1 MEAKVQ
7 RGTLRRLIVGLLEGK
22 VAIVTGAGS
31 GVGKE
36 HSLLLASEGAC
47 VVVNDL
53 GDSAEQTVSEIR
65 ELGGTAV
72 SHNGNVAEWSTGEDL
87 VERAQSEFGDLHIL
101 INNAGILRDAMSF
114 SMTEKEFDEVIAVHL
129 KGHFVCARAA
139 AVYWRNQAKAGETA
153 SRRMIHT
160 TSESGLFGGPAQSN
174 YASAKGGILTLS
186 LTLGRELSKYGVTT
200 NVVAPR
206 ARTGLTDYIQSMA
219 APEDEDEFDVYDP
232 ANVSPFVV
240 WLCTDDA
247 KDVNGQAF
255 IVGGSG
261 VWWMRSWSHINHVKL
276 DNQRWTI
283 DEINTMKDEL
293 FSGEDTGVPAFAA
306 PKFG

>member
-1 MEAKVQ
+1 MS
-7 RGTLRRLIVGLLEGK
+7 RLEQK

-36 HSLLLASEGAC
+36 HALLLASEGAQ
-47 VVVNDL
+47 VVVNDI
-53 GDSAEQTVSEIR
+53 GEAANETVSNIKAN
-65 ELGGTAV
+65 GGKAV
-72 SHNGNVAEWSTGEDL
+72 SHIGSVSDWNTGEDL
-87 VERAQSEFGDLHIL
+87 VTTALDNFGDLHIL

-114 SMTEKEFDEVIAVHL
+114 SMSEQEFDEVIDVHL
-129 KGHFVCARAA
+129 KGHFVCARSAA
-139 AVYWRNQAKAGETA
+139 IYWRNQSKAGKDSA
-153 SRRMIHT
+153 RRMIHT

-186 LTLGRELSKYGVTT
+186 LTLGRELAKYGVTT

-219 APEDEDEFDVYDP
+219 APESKDQFDVYDP

-240 WLCTDDA
+240 WLCTDEA

-261 VWWMRSWSHINHVKL
+261 VWWMRSWSHINHIKL
-276 DNQRWTI
+276 NAQKLSINQI
-283 DEINTMKDEL
+283 DELKDEL
-293 FSGEDTGVPAFAA
+293 FNGEDTGIPAFAA

>member
-1 MEAKVQ
+1 M
-7 RGTLRRLIVGLLEGK
+7 GRLDNK
-22 VAIVTGAGS
+22 VAVITGAGS

-36 HSLLLASEGAC
+36 HALLLALEGAQ

-53 GDSAEQTVSEIR
+53 GEAANETVAIINAN
-65 ELGGTAV
+65 GGKAV
-72 SHNGNVAEWSTGEDL
+72 SHIGSVSDWSTGEDL
-87 VERAQSEFGDLHIL
+87 VSTALEAFGDLHIL
-101 INNAGILRDAMSF
+101 INNAGILRDAMCF
-114 SMTEKEFDEVIAVHL
+114 SMSEQEFDEVISVHL

-139 AVYWRNQAKAGETA
+139 AIYWRNQAKAGNDSA
-153 SRRMIHT
+153 RRMIHT

-219 APEDEDEFDVYDP
+219 APDSKDQFDVYDP

-240 WLCTDDA
+240 WLCTDEA
-247 KDVNGQAF
+247 QEINGQAF

-261 VWWMRSWSHINHVKL
+261 VWWMRSWSHINHIKL
-276 DNQRWTI
+276 DSQKLSISQI
-283 DEINTMKDEL
+283 DELKDDL
-293 FSGEDTGVPAFAA
+293 FAGEDTGIPAFAA

>member
-1 MEAKVQ
+1 
-7 RGTLRRLIVGLLEGK
+7 VGLLEGK
-22 VAIVTGAGS
+22 VAIITGAGS

-36 HSLLLASEGAC
+36 HSLLLASEGAS

-53 GDSAEQTVSEIR
+53 GESAEQTVSEII

-72 SHNGNVAEWSTGEDL
+72 SHSGNVADWNTGEDL
-87 VERAQSEFGDLHIL
+87 VQKAINEFGDMHIL

-114 SMTEKEFDEVIAVHL
+114 SMTEQEFDEVIAVHL

-139 AVYWRNQAKAGETA
+139 AVYWRNQAKAGISA
-153 SRRMIHT
+153 PRRMVHT

-206 ARTGLTDYIQSMA
+206 ARTGLTDYIQSMS
-219 APEDEDEFDVYDP
+219 APDDEKAFDVYDP

-240 WLCTDDA
+240 WLCTEDA
-247 KDVNGQAF
+247 QDVNGQAF

-261 VWWMRSWSHINHVKL
+261 VWWMRSWSHINHIKL
-276 DNQRWTI
+276 DGKRLTI
-283 DEINTMKDEL
+283 EEITARKGDLFLDEPTA
-293 FSGEDTGVPAFAA
+293 VPDFAA
-306 PKFG
+306 PKFA

>member
-1 MEAKVQ
+1 MS
-7 RGTLRRLIVGLLEGK
+7 RLEQK

-36 HSLLLASEGAC
+36 HALLLASEGAQ
-47 VVVNDL
+47 VVVNDI
-53 GDSAEQTVSEIR
+53 GEAANETVAMINTN
-65 ELGGTAV
+65 GGEAV
-72 SHNGNVAEWSTGEDL
+72 SHIGSVSDWNTGEDL
-87 VERAQSEFGDLHIL
+87 VTTALDNFGDLHIL

-114 SMTEKEFDEVIAVHL
+114 SMSEQEFDEVIDVHL
-129 KGHFVCARAA
+129 KGHFVCARSAA
-139 AVYWRNQAKAGETA
+139 IYWRNQSKAGKDST
-153 SRRMIHT
+153 RRMIHT

-219 APEDEDEFDVYDP
+219 APESKEQFDVYDP

-240 WLCTDDA
+240 WLCTDEA
-247 KDVNGQAF
+247 QDVNGQAF

-261 VWWMRSWSHINHVKL
+261 VWWMRSWSHINHIKL
-276 DNQRWTI
+276 DSQRFSI
-283 DEINTMKDEL
+283 DQINAMKEEL
-293 FSGEDTGVPAFAA
+293 FQGDDTGIPPFAA

>member
-1 MEAKVQ
+1 M
-7 RGTLRRLIVGLLEGK
+7 GRLDNK
-22 VAIVTGAGS
+22 VAVITGAGS
-31 GVGKE
+31 GVGRE
-36 HSLLLASEGAC
+36 HALLLASEGAQ
-47 VVVNDL
+47 VVVNDI
-53 GDSAEQTVSEIR
+53 GGAADDTVDSINAN
-65 ELGGTAV
+65 GGKAV
-72 SHNGNVAEWSTGEDL
+72 SHIGSVSDWNTGDDL
-87 VERAQSEFGDLHIL
+87 VTTALDNFGDLHIL

-114 SMTEKEFDEVIAVHL
+114 SMSEQEFDEVIAVHL

-139 AVYWRNQAKAGETA
+139 AIYWRNQSKAGKDSA
-153 SRRMIHT
+153 RRMIHT

-186 LTLGRELSKYGVTT
+186 LTLGRELAKYGVTT

-219 APEDEDEFDVYDP
+219 APESKDQFDVYDP

-240 WLCTDDA
+240 WLCTDEA

-261 VWWMRSWSHINHVKL
+261 VWWMRSWSHINHIKL
-276 DNQRWTI
+276 NAQKLSINQI
-283 DEINTMKDEL
+283 DELKDEL
-293 FSGEDTGVPAFAA
+293 FNGEDTGIPAFAA

>member
-1 MEAKVQ
+1 MS
-7 RGTLRRLIVGLLEGK
+7 RLEQK

-36 HSLLLASEGAC
+36 HALLLASEGAQ
-47 VVVNDL
+47 VVVNDI
-53 GDSAEQTVSEIR
+53 GEAANETVAMINTN
-65 ELGGTAV
+65 GGEAV
-72 SHNGNVAEWSTGEDL
+72 SHIGSVSDWNTGEDL
-87 VERAQSEFGDLHIL
+87 VTTALDNFGDLHIL

-114 SMTEKEFDEVIAVHL
+114 SMSEQEFDEVIDVHL
-129 KGHFVCARAA
+129 KGHFVCARSAA
-139 AVYWRNQAKAGETA
+139 IYWRNQSKAGKDST
-153 SRRMIHT
+153 RRMIHT

-219 APEDEDEFDVYDP
+219 APESKEQFDVYDP

-240 WLCTDDA
+240 WLCTDEA
-247 KDVNGQAF
+247 QDVTGQAF

-261 VWWMRSWSHINHVKL
+261 VWWMRSWSHINHIKL
-276 DNQRWTI
+276 DSQRFSI
-283 DEINTMKDEL
+283 DQINAMKEEL
-293 FSGEDTGVPAFAA
+293 FQGDDTGIPPFAA

>member
-1 MEAKVQ
+1 M
-7 RGTLRRLIVGLLEGK
+7 GRLDNK
-22 VAIVTGAGS
+22 VAVITGAGS
-31 GVGKE
+31 GVGRQ
-36 HSLLLASEGAC
+36 HALLLASEGAQ
-47 VVVNDL
+47 VVVNDI
-53 GDSAEQTVSEIR
+53 GRAADDTVASINAN
-65 ELGGTAV
+65 GGKAV
-72 SHNGNVAEWSTGEDL
+72 SHIGSVSDWNTGDDL
-87 VERAQSEFGDLHIL
+87 VTTALDNFGDLHIL

-114 SMTEKEFDEVIAVHL
+114 SMSEQEFDEVIAVHL

-139 AVYWRNQAKAGETA
+139 AIYWRNQSKAGKDSA
-153 SRRMIHT
+153 RRMIHT

-186 LTLGRELSKYGVTT
+186 LTLGRELAKYGVTT

-219 APEDEDEFDVYDP
+219 APESKDQFDVYDP

-240 WLCTDDA
+240 WLCTDEA
-247 KDVNGQAF
+247 KDVSGQAF

-261 VWWMRSWSHINHVKL
+261 VWWMRSWSHINHIKL
-276 DNQRWTI
+276 NAQKLSINQI
-283 DEINTMKDEL
+283 DELKDEL
-293 FSGEDTGVPAFAA
+293 FNGEDTGIPAFAA

>member
-1 MEAKVQ
+1 MS
-7 RGTLRRLIVGLLEGK
+7 RLEQK

-36 HSLLLASEGAC
+36 HALLLASEGAQ
-47 VVVNDL
+47 VVVNDI
-53 GDSAEQTVSEIR
+53 GEAANETVSNIKAN
-65 ELGGTAV
+65 GGKAV
-72 SHNGNVAEWSTGEDL
+72 SHIGSVSDWNTGEDL
-87 VERAQSEFGDLHIL
+87 VTTALDNFGDLHIL

-114 SMTEKEFDEVIAVHL
+114 SMSEQEFDEVIDVHL
-129 KGHFVCARAA
+129 KGHFVCARSAA
-139 AVYWRNQAKAGETA
+139 IYWRNQSKAGKD
-153 SRRMIHT
+153 SVRRMIHT

-186 LTLGRELSKYGVTT
+186 LTLGRELAKYGVTT

-219 APEDEDEFDVYDP
+219 APESKEQFDVYDP

-240 WLCTDDA
+240 WLCTDEA
-247 KDVNGQAF
+247 QDVNGQAF

-261 VWWMRSWSHINHVKL
+261 VWWMRSWSHIYHIKL
-276 DNQRWTI
+276 NAQRLSINQI
-283 DEINTMKDEL
+283 DELKDEL
-293 FSGEDTGVPAFAA
+293 FDGEDTGIPAFAA

>member
-1 MEAKVQ
+1 MS
-7 RGTLRRLIVGLLEGK
+7 RLEQK

-36 HSLLLASEGAC
+36 HALLLASEGAQ
-47 VVVNDL
+47 VVVNDI
-53 GDSAEQTVSEIR
+53 GEAANETVSNIKAN
-65 ELGGTAV
+65 GGKAV
-72 SHNGNVAEWSTGEDL
+72 SHIGSVSDWNTGEDL
-87 VERAQSEFGDLHIL
+87 VTTALDNFGDLHIL

-114 SMTEKEFDEVIAVHL
+114 SMSEQEFDEVIDVHL
-129 KGHFVCARAA
+129 KGHFVCARSAA
-139 AVYWRNQAKAGETA
+139 IYWRNQSKAGKDST
-153 SRRMIHT
+153 RRMIPT

-219 APEDEDEFDVYDP
+219 APESKEQFDVYDP

-240 WLCTDDA
+240 WLCTDEA
-247 KDVNGQAF
+247 QDVTGQAF

-261 VWWMRSWSHINHVKL
+261 VWWMRSWSHINHIKL
-276 DNQRWTI
+276 DSQRFSI
-283 DEINTMKDEL
+283 EQINAMKEEL
-293 FSGEDTGVPAFAA
+293 FQGDDTGIPPFAA

>member
-1 MEAKVQ
+1 M
-7 RGTLRRLIVGLLEGK
+7 GLLEGK
-22 VAIVTGAGS
+22 VAIITGAGS

-36 HSLLLASEGAC
+36 HSLLLASEGAS

-53 GDSAEQTVSEIR
+53 GESAEQTVSEII

-72 SHNGNVAEWSTGEDL
+72 SHSGNVADWNTGEDL
-87 VERAQSEFGDLHIL
+87 VQKAINEFGDMHIL

-114 SMTEKEFDEVIAVHL
+114 SMTEQEFDEVIAVHL

-139 AVYWRNQAKAGETA
+139 AVYWRNQAKAGISA
-153 SRRMIHT
+153 PRRMVHT

-206 ARTGLTDYIQSMA
+206 ARTGLTDYIQSMS
-219 APEDEDEFDVYDP
+219 APDDEKAFDVYDP

-240 WLCTDDA
+240 WLCTEDA
-247 KDVNGQAF
+247 QDVNGQAF

-261 VWWMRSWSHINHVKL
+261 VWWMRSWSHINHIKL
-276 DNQRWTI
+276 DGKRLTI
-283 DEINTMKDEL
+283 EEITARKSDLLLDEPTA
-293 FSGEDTGVPAFAA
+293 VPDFAA
-306 PKFG
+306 PKFA

>member
-1 MEAKVQ
+1 M
-7 RGTLRRLIVGLLEGK
+7 GRLDNK
-22 VAIVTGAGS
+22 VAVITGAGS
-31 GVGKE
+31 GVGRE
-36 HSLLLASEGAC
+36 HALLLAAEGAQ
-47 VVVNDL
+47 VVVNDI
-53 GDSAEQTVSEIR
+53 GGAADDTVASINAK
-65 ELGGTAV
+65 GGKAV
-72 SHNGNVAEWSTGEDL
+72 SHIGSVSDWNTGDDL
-87 VERAQSEFGDLHIL
+87 VTTALDNFGDLHIL

-114 SMTEKEFDEVIAVHL
+114 SMSEQEFDEVIAVHL

-139 AVYWRNQAKAGETA
+139 AIYWRNQSKAGKDSA
-153 SRRMIHT
+153 RRMIHT

-186 LTLGRELSKYGVTT
+186 LTLGRELAKYGVTT

-219 APEDEDEFDVYDP
+219 APESKDQFDVYDP

-240 WLCTDDA
+240 WLCTDEA

-261 VWWMRSWSHINHVKL
+261 VWWMRSWSHINHIKL
-276 DNQRWTI
+276 NAQKLSINQI
-283 DEINTMKDEL
+283 DELKDEL
-293 FSGEDTGVPAFAA
+293 FNGEDTGIPAFAA

>member
-1 MEAKVQ
+1 MS
-7 RGTLRRLIVGLLEGK
+7 RLEQK

-36 HSLLLASEGAC
+36 HALLLASEGAQ
-47 VVVNDL
+47 VVVNDI
-53 GDSAEQTVSEIR
+53 GEAANETVSNIKAN
-65 ELGGTAV
+65 GGKAV
-72 SHNGNVAEWSTGEDL
+72 SHIGSVSDWNTGEDL
-87 VERAQSEFGDLHIL
+87 VTTALDNFGDLHIL

-114 SMTEKEFDEVIAVHL
+114 SMSEQEFDEVIDVHL
-129 KGHFVCARAA
+129 KGHFVCARSAA
-139 AVYWRNQAKAGETA
+139 IYWRNQSKAGKDST
-153 SRRMIHT
+153 RRMIHT

-206 ARTGLTDYIQSMA
+206 ARTGLTAYIQSMA
-219 APEDEDEFDVYDP
+219 APESKEQFDVYDP

-240 WLCTDDA
+240 WLCTDEA
-247 KDVNGQAF
+247 QDVTGQAF

-261 VWWMRSWSHINHVKL
+261 VWWMRSWSHINHIKL
-276 DNQRWTI
+276 DSQRFSI
-283 DEINTMKDEL
+283 DQINSMKDEL
-293 FSGEDTGVPAFAA
+293 FQGDDTGIPTFAA

>member
-1 MEAKVQ
+1 M
-7 RGTLRRLIVGLLEGK
+7 GRLDNK
-22 VAIVTGAGS
+22 VAVITGAGS
-31 GVGKE
+31 GVGRE
-36 HSLLLASEGAC
+36 HALLLASEGAQ
-47 VVVNDL
+47 VVVNDI
-53 GDSAEQTVSEIR
+53 GEAADDTVASINAN
-65 ELGGTAV
+65 GGKAV
-72 SHNGNVAEWSTGEDL
+72 SLIGSVSDWNTGEDL
-87 VERAQSEFGDLHIL
+87 VTTALDNFGDLHIL

-114 SMTEKEFDEVIAVHL
+114 SMSEQEFDEVVAVHL

-139 AVYWRNQAKAGETA
+139 AIYWRNQSKAGKNSA
-153 SRRMIHT
+153 RRMIHT

-186 LTLGRELSKYGVTT
+186 LTLGRELSKYDVTT

-219 APEDEDEFDVYDP
+219 APESKDQFDVYDP

-240 WLCTDDA
+240 WLCTDEA
-247 KDVNGQAF
+247 QDVNGQAF

-261 VWWMRSWSHINHVKL
+261 VWWMRSWSHINHIKL
-276 DNQRWTI
+276 EAQKLSVGQI
-283 DEINTMKDEL
+283 GELKDEL
-293 FSGEDTGVPAFAA
+293 FNGEDTGIPAFAA

>member
-1 MEAKVQ
+1 M
-7 RGTLRRLIVGLLEGK
+7 GLLEGK
-22 VAIVTGAGS
+22 VAIITGAGS

-36 HSLLLASEGAC
+36 HSLLLASEGAS

-53 GDSAEQTVSEIR
+53 GESAEQTVSEII

-72 SHNGNVAEWSTGEDL
+72 SHSGNVADWNTGEDL
-87 VERAQSEFGDLHIL
+87 VQKAINEFGDMHIL

-114 SMTEKEFDEVIAVHL
+114 SMTEQEFDEVIAVHL

-139 AVYWRNQAKAGETA
+139 AVYWRNQAKAGISA
-153 SRRMIHT
+153 PRRMVHT
-160 TSESGLFGGPAQSN
+160 TSASGLFGGPAQSN
-174 YASAKGGILTLS
+174 YASAKCGILTLS

-206 ARTGLTDYIQSMA
+206 ARTGLTDYIQSMS
-219 APEDEDEFDVYDP
+219 APDDEKAFDVYDP

-240 WLCTDDA
+240 WLCTEDA
-247 KDVNGQAF
+247 QDVNGQAF

-261 VWWMRSWSHINHVKL
+261 VWWMRSWSHINHIKL
-276 DNQRWTI
+276 DGKRLTI
-283 DEINTMKDEL
+283 KEITARKSDLFLDEPTA
-293 FSGEDTGVPAFAA
+293 VPDFAA
-306 PKFG
+306 PKFA

>member
-1 MEAKVQ
+1 M
-7 RGTLRRLIVGLLEGK
+7 GRLDNK
-22 VAIVTGAGS
+22 VAVITGAGS

-36 HSLLLASEGAC
+36 HALLLASEGAQ
-47 VVVNDL
+47 VVVNDI
-53 GDSAEQTVSEIR
+53 GEAANETVAVINAN
-65 ELGGTAV
+65 GGKAV
-72 SHNGNVAEWSTGEDL
+72 SHIGSVSDWNTGEDL
-87 VERAQSEFGDLHIL
+87 VTTALDNFGDLHIL

-114 SMTEKEFDEVIAVHL
+114 SMSEQEFDEVIDVHL

-139 AVYWRNQAKAGETA
+139 AIYWRNQSKAGKDSA
-153 SRRMIHT
+153 RRMIHT

-219 APEDEDEFDVYDP
+219 APESKDQFDVYDP

-240 WLCTDDA
+240 WLCTDEA
-247 KDVNGQAF
+247 QDVNGQAF

-261 VWWMRSWSHINHVKL
+261 VWWMRSWSHINHIKL
-276 DNQRWTI
+276 EAQKLSVGQI
-283 DEINTMKDEL
+283 GELKDEL
-293 FSGEDTGVPAFAA
+293 FNGEDTGIPAFAA

>member
-1 MEAKVQ
+1 
-7 RGTLRRLIVGLLEGK
+7 VGQLEGK

-36 HSLLLASEGAC
+36 HSLLLAAEGASI
-47 VVVNDL
+47 VVNDL
-53 GDSAEQTVSEIR
+53 GENAEKTVQEITALGGNAISHIGNVSE
-65 ELGGTAV
+65 
-72 SHNGNVAEWSTGEDL
+72 WKTGEDL
-87 VERAQSEFGDLHIL
+87 VEKAVGEYGNLHIL

-114 SMTEKEFDEVIAVHL
+114 SMTEEEFDEVIAVHL
-129 KGHFVCARAA
+129 KGHFSCARAA
-139 AVYWRNQAKAGETA
+139 SVYWRNQAKSGENTP
-153 SRRMIHT
+153 RRMIHT
-160 TSESGLFGGPAQSN
+160 TSESGLFGGPAQAN

-186 LTLGRELSKYGVTT
+186 LTLARELSKYGVTT

-219 APEDEDEFDVYDP
+219 APEDAGAFDVYDP

-240 WLCTDDA
+240 WLCTDNA
-247 KDVNGQAF
+247 GDVNGQAF

-261 VWWMRSWSHINHVKL
+261 VWWMRSWSHINHIKIEGERL
-276 DNQRWTI
+276 TI
-283 DEINTMKDEL
+283 DQINLKRGDL
-293 FSGEDTGVPAFAA
+293 FNGEDTGVPPFAA

>member
-1 MEAKVQ
+1 M
-7 RGTLRRLIVGLLEGK
+7 GLLEGK
-22 VAIVTGAGS
+22 VAIITGAGS

-36 HSLLLASEGAC
+36 HSLLLASEGAS

-53 GDSAEQTVSEIR
+53 GESAEQTVSEII

-72 SHNGNVAEWSTGEDL
+72 SHSGNVADWNTGEDL
-87 VERAQSEFGDLHIL
+87 VQKAINEFGDMHIL

-114 SMTEKEFDEVIAVHL
+114 SMTEQEFDEVIAVHL

-139 AVYWRNQAKAGETA
+139 AVYWRNQAKAGISA
-153 SRRMIHT
+153 PRRMVHT

-206 ARTGLTDYIQSMA
+206 ARTGLTDYIQSMS
-219 APEDEDEFDVYDP
+219 APDDEKAFDVYDP

-240 WLCTDDA
+240 WLCTEDA
-247 KDVNGQAF
+247 QDVNGQAF

-261 VWWMRSWSHINHVKL
+261 VWWMRSWSHIKHRKPDAKPLTIKEITARKSDLLL
-276 DNQRWTI
+276 DEPTA
-283 DEINTMKDEL
+283 
-293 FSGEDTGVPAFAA
+293 VPDFAA
-306 PKFG
+306 PKFA